1 MDSEDSES
9 NTAPPIF
16 QEIPEFLQPV
26 DAGLN
31 DIMDDLVI
39 KDIPEFLPAMDSEDS
54 ESNAAPPIFQEIPE
68 FLQLVDAGLNDIMDD
83 VVFDVPALSPA
94 MNCEDPES
102 NTAAPYFRD
111 IPAFSQS
118 VAAGLNGD
126 VAFEELIL
134 PVVEEIPEFLQ
145 SVAAGSNNVSDVQPS
160 KTAWVASSHE
170 DPSSDV
176 HPFMPTISEAL
187 DAHRS
192 LGRISSSLTYPE
204 EALILASYAGLEA
217 KRQQIYLREV
227 RVITER
233 ASVLEHKI
241 QATLVSETHASRD
254 QAQCDLSASSG
265 PTFFGKA
272 PEVTWLSGRIRTKL
286 PWLPDPSDPLKNLLW
301 KDEAHLRYL
310 ADSARSSA
318 ACNWIKRLDYND
330 YSDDLALAHDIREA
344 LSQNMPVHLI
354 NHKYKPVSLTSVSL
368 HRDLYFE
375 QKIPVVA
382 QDCKHRVVN
391 HVEPFAHMTLND
403 FCDGVR
409 DNTRIQAVL
418 DLPSVDSQIPAFLNL
433 LDDGHTAW
441 SKIRSMFPDRVN
453 FPIDFQNS
461 RSWVLLHHAGFHS
474 YAHHDAAGYSSWVQV
489 LDGDKLWVFLRPLSL
504 MSCKTRQDYQEA
516 MSPYLETDCGPEG
529 FYGSES
535 ERIVIH
541 ASAGDIIVQPPG
553 MPHEVYTPTP
563 TVAIGGHLYTYG
575 SMHLTEISRALDVD
589 TAGHHSNQV
598 HASAPLTLSMMMC
611 ALPTYSACGES
622 HVHFPFYCLPILESS
637 SPPKIIDRSM

>member
-1 MDSEDSES
+1 MPAGFRNMMFKDKKSKPVAYDFEDIPEFLPAMDSEDSES

-31 DIMDDLVI
+31 DIMDAFADVVI
-39 KDIPEFLPAMDSEDS
+39 KDIPEFLPDMD
-54 ESNAAPPIFQEIPE
+54 
-68 FLQLVDAGLNDIMDD
+68 
-83 VVFDVPALSPA
+83 
-94 MNCEDPES
+94 CEDFES
-102 NTAAPYFRD
+102 NTAAPSKYIFKELVPPDFKD

-145 SVAAGSNNVSDVQPS
+145 SVAAGSNNSNRRKRHWWLQ
-160 KTAWVASSHE
+160 
-170 DPSSDV
+170 
-176 HPFMPTISEAL
+176 TIK
-187 DAHRS
+187 
-192 LGRISSSLTYPE
+192 
-204 EALILASYAGLEA
+204 IL
-217 KRQQIYLREV
+217 
-227 RVITER
+227 
-233 ASVLEHKI
+233 
-241 QATLVSETHASRD
+241 
-254 QAQCDLSASSG
+254 
-265 PTFFGKA
+265 
-272 PEVTWLSGRIRTKL
+272 VTWLSGRIRTKL

-344 LSQNMPVHLI
+344 LAQNMPVHLI
-354 NHKYKPVSLTSVSL
+354 NHTYKPVSLTSISL

-382 QDCKHRVVN
+382 QDCKQRVVN
-391 HVEPFAHMTLND
+391 HVEPFAHMMLDD
-403 FCDGVR
+403 FCDAMR

-441 SKIRSMFPDRVN
+441 SKIHSMFPDRIN

-504 MSCKTRQDYQEA
+504 MSCKTRQDYQED

-535 ERIVIH
+535 QRIVIH

-589 TAGHHSNQV
+589 TAGRHSNQV
-598 HASAPLTLSMMMC
+598 HESAPLTLSMMMMVEHPRTYLVQGN
-611 ALPTYSACGES
+611 LPRGREFPHAQLLAKKLIQDLGLQCESGNGNSTLIENEYDYIFEGDSWLDCGPQIDISNILSEYSGT
-622 HVHFPFYCLPILESS
+622 F
-637 SPPKIIDRSM
+637 

>member
-1 MDSEDSES
+1 MFKDKKSKPVAYGEQLDKKAQYLLEELVLPDFKDIPEFLPAMDSEDSES

-227 RVITER
+227 RIKHNAICPRLVGPPFSGRRRRSPGSAAVFALSYPGSKTPPIPSKIFFGRTRRIYDIGLIAQWVARVITVHCDQASGER
-233 ASVLEHKI
+233 KAVGAPKGRGGPAVQYDGEAAAVAAENSSTSVKNLKNHHVSPSPTAPAILAADEKPPVASE
-241 QATLVSETHASRD
+241 TLVFTPPSPQSQGASIPDGTDEVVETDVLGDATAAPAAAVKQD
-254 QAQCDLSASSG
+254 YI
-265 PTFFGKA
+265 GKKRTA
-272 PEVTWLSGRIRTKL
+272 EVL
-286 PWLPDPSDPLKNLLW
+286 
-301 KDEAHLRYL
+301 
-310 ADSARSSA
+310 
-318 ACNWIKRLDYND
+318 
-330 YSDDLALAHDIREA
+330 DDLEDTKKRRR
-344 LSQNMPVHLI
+344 SQER
-354 NHKYKPVSLTSVSL
+354 SV
-368 HRDLYFE
+368 
-375 QKIPVVA
+375 P
-382 QDCKHRVVN
+382 
-391 HVEPFAHMTLND
+391 
-403 FCDGVR
+403 
-409 DNTRIQAVL
+409 
-418 DLPSVDSQIPAFLNL
+418 
-433 LDDGHTAW
+433 
-441 SKIRSMFPDRVN
+441 
-453 FPIDFQNS
+453 
-461 RSWVLLHHAGFHS
+461 
-474 YAHHDAAGYSSWVQV
+474 
-489 LDGDKLWVFLRPLSL
+489 
-504 MSCKTRQDYQEA
+504 
-516 MSPYLETDCGPEG
+516 
-529 FYGSES
+529 
-535 ERIVIH
+535 
-541 ASAGDIIVQPPG
+541 
-553 MPHEVYTPTP
+553 
-563 TVAIGGHLYTYG
+563 
-575 SMHLTEISRALDVD
+575 
-589 TAGHHSNQV
+589 
-598 HASAPLTLSMMMC
+598 
-611 ALPTYSACGES
+611 
-622 HVHFPFYCLPILESS
+622 
-637 SPPKIIDRSM
+637 